1 MARDRFYIGPFDSSS
16 GLDKS
21 VKPYLIP
28 DNAFARLNNAYIFRG
43 RVKKR
48 FGSRWFGD
56 TQLQSRLRI
65 NIGTTG
71 ASPSTVSLPG
81 TAANGFQMAAGQIF
95 SIGDDVFTVT
105 TTGAAQA
112 TLTTSGTIT
121 AAIDTTLATQTIT
134 FTGAPNPST
143 VYWYPS
149 LPVMGLLT
157 LETRN
162 VNQETIIA
170 FDQNYSYKYTAGTGW
185 DWISAGSNTWTG
197 SNSEFFWGANWQGTN
212 VEDVVLFVT
221 NNNSSDGL
229 KYTDGTTW
237 TAFAPQ
243 VNSGGTTIQ
252 TARLLMV
259 FKGRLIA
266 LNTTEGGTAFPFRA
280 RYSGYGSPLATN
292 IWRQDIA
299 GNGNFIDAS
308 TQESIISAEFIRDRL
323 IVFFERST
331 WELAYTGNQVAP
343 FTWQKINTELGVES
357 TRSVVPFDKI
367 ALGIGN
373 VGIHACNGSSVERI
387 DSKIPDEIFEIHND
401 NDGTERVAGVRD
413 YRVEMVYWAYPD
425 QADSSFPYPN
435 KVLVY
440 NYATGTWGIN
450 DDSITAFG
458 FYQPTTAAA
467 VGVTWD
473 STTVTWD
480 SDETWGAGASN
491 QAYYRFAVAG
501 NQQGYTF
508 IVDQNVNVNA
518 PALQITNLSV
528 SSNVVTVTS
537 YNHNLRLG
545 DFIRIQGVN
554 NKDIGANLA
563 DLLNGYIFQVDSD
576 PLNEATPNS
585 FTFTFENDNNDD
597 LSGTYTGGGYMSRV
611 SNVDILT
618 KQYNPYAQQGRN
630 VSINKISF
638 FVDKTASG
646 ETTVDYFVSSSVT
659 PIRGSSSELGTGALE
674 TYAYSDFPYEA
685 TSARLWR
692 PVYFDADGESIQ
704 FQIKMT
710 PAQMTQIDEDDDGNL
725 SGPALQDFELHAMIL
740 HADPTSNRLQ

>member
-48 FGSRWFGD
+48 FGSRWFGN
-56 TQLQSRLRI
+56 TQLQSRLKMAI
-65 NIGTTG
+65 TPAAMVVTT
-71 ASPSTVSLPG
+71 P
-81 TAANGFQMAAGQIF
+81 ANVAVGQMF
-95 SIGDDVFTVT
+95 SIGSDVFTVT
-105 TTGAAQA
+105 STSAMAPLLSTSAVTA
-112 TLTTSGTIT
+112 TLT
-121 AAIDTTLATQTIT
+121 AANKVT
-134 FTGAPNPST
+134 FSAIAGT

-162 VNQETIIA
+162 VNQETLIA
-170 FDQNYSYKYTAGTGW
+170 FDTTYSYKYTTGTGW
-185 DWISAGSNTWTG
+185 GLVDSTTWSGTDAQ
-197 SNSEFFWGANWQGTN
+197 FFWGANWQGTN
-212 VEDVVLFVT
+212 VEDVVLFAT

-229 KYTDGTTW
+229 KYTDGSTW

-243 VNSGGTTIQ
+243 INSGGTTIQ

-266 LNTTEGGTAFPFRA
+266 LNTTEAGTVFPFRA
-280 RYSGYGSPLATN
+280 RYSGYGSPLAAN

-299 GNGNFIDAS
+299 GNGNFIDAA

-413 YRVEMVYWAYPD
+413 YRVEMVYWSYPD
-425 QADSSFPYPN
+425 QADSNFPYPN

-440 NYATGTWGIN
+440 NYSTGTWGIN

-458 FYQPTTAAA
+458 FYQPTTVAA

-491 QAYYRFAVAG
+491 QAYYRFAVGG

-508 IVDQNVNVNA
+508 IIDPNVNVNA
-518 PALQITNLSV
+518 PVLQITDLSLTSNL
-528 SSNVVTVTS
+528 VTVTC
-537 YNHNLRLG
+537 YNHNLRQG

-554 NKDIGANLA
+554 DSGGGDNLA

-576 PLNEATPNS
+576 PFADSPQTQNS
-585 FTFTFENDNNDD
+585 FTFTFDNADNDT

-630 VSINKISF
+630 ISIDKVNF

-646 ETTVDYFVSSSVT
+646 QTTVDYFVSSSVT
-659 PIRGSSSELGTGALE
+659 PVRGSTSELGTGALE

-685 TSARLWR
+685 TSSRVWR